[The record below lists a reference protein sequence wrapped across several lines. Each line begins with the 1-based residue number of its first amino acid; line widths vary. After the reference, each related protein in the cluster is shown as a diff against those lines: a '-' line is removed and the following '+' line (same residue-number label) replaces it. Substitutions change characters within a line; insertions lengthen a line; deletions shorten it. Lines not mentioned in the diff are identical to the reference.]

1 MQQVWGGAQE
11 LAFPAGS
18 QALLLQLP
26 PPQDPTLRTA
36 ALSAGT
42 QKGTVAS
49 SVPVNHLSPNYL
61 GLMVMGLQGRGLRC
75 EPEPPF
81 LPAGEV
87 QRPLGR
93 AHGSGLSCAVEGGP
107 GGSCLRGLAESLA
120 GGASHRRWT

>member
-26 PPQDPTLRTA
+26 RSQDPTLRTA

-49 SVPVNHLSPNYL
+49 SVHVKHLSPNYL
-61 GLMVMGLQGRGLRC
+61 GLMVLGVQGRGL
-75 EPEPPF
+75 
-81 LPAGEV
+81 
-87 QRPLGR
+87 
-93 AHGSGLSCAVEGGP
+93 
-107 GGSCLRGLAESLA
+107 
-120 GGASHRRWT
+120 